1 MYSTNCSNGL
11 RYTVTCIINQSV
23 IRLVDTIVDTGAK
36 YTCYRARLIDS
47 SLTEEQMIRNIHK
60 DIGGFVDGE
69 RKSNAVRFY
78 QYCVKQ
84 FTIGNIDLGKRNIWV
99 TFDQRVKDNVLGMD
113 ILHSVNFMQYEDSDE
128 LLFFG
133 SRTELRAY
141 VVNTI
146 EKV

>member
-36 YTCYRARLIDS
+36 FTCYRARLIDS
-47 SLTEEQMIRNIHK
+47 SLTEEQMMGKIHK

-69 RKSNAVRFY
+69 RKSNTVRVY
-78 QYCVKQ
+78 QYCVNQ

-113 ILHSVNFMQYEDSDE
+113 ILRSVNFLQYANMDE

-133 SRTELRAY
+133 SITELRTYA
-141 VVNTI
+141 VDTI
-146 EKV
+146 EKN